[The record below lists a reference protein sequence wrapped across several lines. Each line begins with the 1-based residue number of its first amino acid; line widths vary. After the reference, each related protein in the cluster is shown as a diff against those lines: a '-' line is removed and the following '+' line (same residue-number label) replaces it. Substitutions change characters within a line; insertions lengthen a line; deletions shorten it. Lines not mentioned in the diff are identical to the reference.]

1 MPDDSHDDLN
11 LDDVSSDNLNFA
23 DLLSSTTQAD
33 DGYSVHAHDDYAGV
47 YVGVCLLHLEMPWVR
62 SLKEKRALV
71 KPIAEKL
78 KTRFPVSVSRLD
90 GLNDHDWELL
100 GISAISH
107 DPTWLEGVLN
117 KASRFAKSISECRM
131 YEVALEVERWR

>member
-1 MPDDSHDDLN
+1 MPDDLPNNHLDDLN
-11 LDDVSSDNLNFA
+11 FAEIISSDNQH
-23 DLLSSTTQAD
+23 DED
-33 DGYSVHAHDDYAGV
+33 YGPYAHDDYAGV
-47 YVGVCLLHLEMPWVR
+47 YVGVCLLRLEMPWVR

-71 KPIAEKL
+71 KPVAEKL

-90 GLNDHDWELL
+90 GLNKHDWELL